1 MSDADLVDGDF
12 ALALGPLL
20 VRRIESGMNKI
31 ESRTDAATIGALMVC
46 VPLLLVELVL
56 AAGFAASHTPSQLF
70 VFLTFCAAVL
80 VDAFFFC
87 RAVGSGR
94 LTARKAFMIV
104 LVALIIGAA
113 MEVLTVLGSAGSRA
127 LHTFILSKKRFA
139 LFAFVA
145 FVLLQL
151 ISRKREKDDSKPQ
164 SIQAFVKSHQELVY
178 VGIVAMVV
186 AVTVTAR
193 VGAKVP
199 FAFYVFAGV
208 GIVAA
213 LVLFARSRLSLE
225 LTFFM
230 VGFLSGAMLIYGAP
244 VTTGLS
250 WDDQI
255 HYENAVNASYLI
267 ESQLTQ
273 TDRSFAS
280 EAVLRAQGQPAP
292 TTDAYDTCEIDA
304 RVAELDKAY
313 ESDLASGNVL
323 VENDTEA
330 VFTMSSV
337 GYTAFAAGLW
347 LGRLLHLGF
356 SSMVI
361 LSKLANLAV
370 YCSVVAFAISK
381 APSKKALFAFVG
393 LLPTSIFLAANFSYD
408 SWLISFV
415 MLGFAYYLRY
425 AWGEAKDFSK
435 RNIALAFAFTYIGL
449 AVKAVYFPIIGIL
462 FLVSAERFAAP
473 RGRAK
478 YNAAVVALGL
488 LVLASF
494 ALPFLFSVGGDAG
507 DARGGADVNPGGQ
520 ISFILSNP
528 LGYAKILLTYF
539 CTDYLTPV
547 HSVAYSLNY
556 AYVGSFSNA
565 LENKA
570 LLLLVGVLPAITMI
584 GFGVTSNDKNSVMHA
599 SAISSI
605 WTLFL
610 SLITLVLVATA
621 LYIDFTPVGLG
632 TVNGCQYRYIL
643 PLITPTLCI
652 ALNNRRFVL
661 GARRGYAAIALLI
674 AILFFAL
681 CFVCIVI
688 PKYV

>member
-1 MSDADLVDGDF
+1 
-12 ALALGPLL
+12 
-20 VRRIESGMNKI
+20 MNKI
-31 ESRTDAATIGALMVC
+31 ESRTGAPTIGALMVC

-56 AAGFAASHTPSQLF
+56 TAGFAASHTPSQLF

-87 RAVGSGR
+87 QTVVVGKVS
-94 LTARKAFMIV
+94 AKKAFALV
-104 LVALIIGAA
+104 LAALVIGAA
-113 MEVLTVLGSAGSRA
+113 MEVLTVLGSAGNRA

-164 SIQAFVKSHQELVY
+164 SIQSFVKSHQELVY

-186 AVTVTAR
+186 AVIVTAR

-199 FAFYVFAGV
+199 FAFYVFVGV

-213 LVLFARSRLSLE
+213 LVLFARSGLSLE

-273 TDRSFAS
+273 TDRAFAT

-292 TTDAYDTCEIDA
+292 EVDVYDADAIDA
-304 RVAELDKAY
+304 HVAELDAAY

-330 VFTMSSV
+330 VFSMNSV

-381 APSKKALFAFVG
+381 APSKKVLFAFVG

-449 AVKAVYFPIIGIL
+449 AVKAVYFPVIGVF
-462 FLVSAERFAAP
+462 FLVSAERFEAP
-473 RGRAK
+473 HGRAK

-528 LGYAKILLTYF
+528 LVYAKILLKF
-539 CTDYLTPV
+539 FASDFLNPV
-547 HSVAYSLNY
+547 KSALYAFSY
-556 AYVGSFSNA
+556 AYLGDVASIMRNTNIEALVRTVPAISLLVIGAISNDEEGALHASFS
-565 LENKA
+565 
-570 LLLLVGVLPAITMI
+570 G
-584 GFGVTSNDKNSVMHA
+584 
-599 SAISSI
+599 SI

-610 SLITLVLVATA
+610 ALIALILVATA
-621 LYIDFTPVGLG
+621 LYVSFTPVGLD

-643 PLITPTLCI
+643 PLITPTLGI
-652 ALNNRRFVL
+652 ALNNRCFTY
-661 GARRGYAAIALLI
+661 GARRGYATIAFLV
-674 AILFFAL
+674 AVLFFAL
-681 CFVCIVI
+681 CFGCIVI

>member
-1 MSDADLVDGDF
+1 MD
-12 ALALGPLL
+12 
-20 VRRIESGMNKI
+20 KI
-31 ESRTDAATIGALMVC
+31 ESRTGAPAIGAPMVC
-46 VPLLLVELVL
+46 VSLLLIELVL
-56 AAGFAASHTPSQLF
+56 TTRFAASHTSSQLF

-87 RAVGSGR
+87 QTVVEGKVSAK
-94 LTARKAFMIV
+94 KAFALV
-104 LVALIIGAA
+104 LAALVIGAA
-113 MEVLTVLGSAGSRA
+113 MEVLTVLGSAGNRA

-139 LFAFVA
+139 LFAFAA

-151 ISRKREKDDSKPQ
+151 VSQKREKDDSKPRGI
-164 SIQAFVKSHQELVY
+164 SAFIKGHQELVC
-178 VGIVAMVV
+178 VCVIAMSV
-186 AVTVTAR
+186 AVIVTAR

-199 FAFYVFAGV
+199 FAFYVFACI
-208 GIVAA
+208 GIAAA
-213 LVLFARSRLSLE
+213 LVLFARRRLSLE
-225 LTFFM
+225 LAFFL

-255 HYENAVNASYLI
+255 HYENAVDASYLI

-273 TDRSFAS
+273 TDRSFAA
-280 EAVLRAQGQPAP
+280 EAVLRAQGQAAPA
-292 TTDAYDTCEIDA
+292 TDTYDTREINA
-304 RVAELDKAY
+304 RVAELDEAY

-323 VENDTEA
+323 VENDTES
-330 VFTMSSV
+330 VLSMSTV

-425 AWGEAKDFSK
+425 AWGEAEDFSK

-449 AVKAVYFPIIGIL
+449 AVKAVYFPVIGVF
-462 FLVSAERFAAP
+462 FLVSAERFEAP
-473 RGRAK
+473 HGRAK
-478 YNAAVVALGL
+478 YNLAVVALGL

-494 ALPFLFSVGGDAG
+494 AVPFLFSSGGGAG
-507 DARGGADVNPGGQ
+507 DARGGTGVNPGGQ
-520 ISFILSNP
+520 ISFIVSNP

-539 CTDYLTPV
+539 CTDYLNPV
-547 HSVAYSLNY
+547 HSMAYSLNY

-599 SAISSI
+599 NAISSI

-621 LYIDFTPVGLG
+621 LYVSFTPVGLG

-643 PLITPTLCI
+643 PLITPTLGI
-652 ALNNRRFVL
+652 ALNNSHFVL
-661 GARRGYAAIALLI
+661 GARRGYATTALLV
-674 AILFFAL
+674 AVLFFSL
-681 CFVCIVI
+681 CFGCIVI